1 MSIQA
6 DLDIGAIA
14 ALGPLGAP
22 PSTKYERLI
31 AKAKQVPA
39 ATTLVVHP
47 CDETSLRGPL
57 EAAGAGIIAPI
68 LVGPAAKIGSAAIR
82 RRTSTTRP
90 TRRRG
95 VTFSARKMFSS
106 ASIASS

>member
-47 CDETSLRGPL
+47 CDETSLRGTL
-57 EAAGAGIIAPI
+57 EAGG
-68 LVGPAAKIGSAAIR
+68 KNQR
-82 RRTSTTRP
+82 CC
-90 TRRRG
+90 
-95 VTFSARKMFSS
+95 AR
-106 ASIASS
+106 ASYRCVAL